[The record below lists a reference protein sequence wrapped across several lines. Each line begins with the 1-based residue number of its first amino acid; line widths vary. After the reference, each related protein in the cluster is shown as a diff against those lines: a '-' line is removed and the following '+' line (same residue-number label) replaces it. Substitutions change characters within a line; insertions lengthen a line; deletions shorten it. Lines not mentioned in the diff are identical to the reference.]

1 MDINSELQKKVYK
14 LFEEGT
20 IKRFIGYEKGSLPYK
35 TRPCIITKK
44 EDVNRLI
51 FDQFCV
57 NNLSIYLRGDL
68 EKTGILANM
77 CTLKSIVALL
87 QGNQVKPENLYI
99 LAVNCPGMVDPD
111 KAELSS
117 LPAQTKLMPFGY
129 KNLYDKCKACHHELP
144 KIYQDLIGEEIS
156 VACEPVDE
164 YAFIKDMEKLTQDER
179 WKFWEK
185 QFSKCIR
192 CYACRNVCPICYCK
206 ECMVDKANPQWVSK
220 LNQSSTNEYY
230 NLMRVIHVMGR
241 CTDCGECERVCPVK
255 IPYRK
260 LIKKMEKEIKE
271 LYGYVPGKDPKEL
284 PPLSTFKEEDPEKG
298 IK

>member
-1 MDINSELQKKVYK
+1 LV
-14 LFEEGT
+14 
-20 IKRFIGYEKGSLPYK
+20 
-35 TRPCIITKK
+35 
-44 EDVNRLI
+44 

-57 NNLSIYLRGDL
+57 NNLSIYLRGDF

-99 LAVNCPGMVDPD
+99 LAVNCPGMVDSN
-111 KAELSS
+111 KIL
-117 LPAQTKLMPFGY
+117 F
-129 KNLYDKCKACHHELP
+129 DKCKACHHELP
-144 KIYQDLIGEEIS
+144 KIYQDLVGEEIS
-156 VACEPVDE
+156 ESCEPVDE
-164 YAFIKDMEKLTQDER
+164 YAFIKDMEKLSQDER

-206 ECMVDKANPQWVSK
+206 ECMVDKASPQWVSK

-241 CTDCGECERVCPVK
+241 CIDCGECERVCPVK